1 MSVFLAGKTTA
12 IQYTAQILK
21 QQGINVTRNPEW
33 DVTDVLLDVPTFR
46 PGGMTREQLDTIL
59 ASLPGNV
66 RLWGGNL
73 SVDGYKCMDLLTDE
87 PYLWENAAIT
97 ARCAMNL
104 TEQNWDGCPVLI
116 LGWGRIGTYLARMLT
131 NQGAAITLAVR
142 KDNQRQRLYA
152 LGYEAVNYA
161 QLPPLLSGFQV
172 VYNTVP
178 HPVLRGSDL
187 PETCVKI
194 DLASQK
200 GITGDDVIWARGL
213 PGIHAPEESGNLIAN
228 TFLRLRKELDI

>member
-1 MSVFLAGKTTA
+1 MSVFLAGNTPA
-12 IQYTAQILK
+12 VQYAVQVLTEQDFI
-21 QQGINVTRNPEW
+21 ITHTPRW

-46 PGGMTREQLDTIL
+46 PGGMTREQLDTVL

-73 SVDGYKCMDLLTDE
+73 SVDGYRCVDLLADE

-104 TEQNWDGCPVLI
+104 TDQNWNACPVLI

-131 NQGAAITLAVR
+131 NQGAAVTMAVR
-142 KDNQRQRLYA
+142 QDIQRLRLCA
-152 LGYEAVNYA
+152 LGYDAVNYS
-161 QLPPLLSGFQV
+161 QLPPLLSGFRV
-172 VYNTVP
+172 VFNTVP
-178 HPVLRGSDL
+178 HLVLHGTDL
-187 PETCVKI
+187 PENCMKI
-194 DLASQK
+194 DLASHR

-213 PGIHAPEESGNLIAN
+213 PGTHAPEESGQLIAE
-228 TFLRLRKELDI
+228 TFLRLRKELNP